1 MKFKFPLKT
10 VMRQRKI
17 IEELAQKEFQTA
29 QAQLQA
35 EIDLLNLFEKQVSET
50 HLNSYEIQSS
60 AGQVSG
66 ALKYNFEFLKGQD
79 IRIERQRA
87 KVQEVEKLVEG
98 KREILRQAALEYK
111 IIEKLKEK
119 KWEEFK
125 HEYSLEEQK
134 EMDEQSILRYKSKE
148 T

>member
-17 IEELAQKEFQTA
+17 IEELAQKEFQNA
-29 QAQLQA
+29 QAELQS
-35 EIDLLNLFEKQVSET
+35 EISKLNFFEEQVT
-50 HLNSYEIQSS
+50 QAHINSYEVQMS
-60 AGQVSG
+60 AGHVAG
-66 ALKYNFEFLKGQD
+66 ALKSNYEFLKGQD
-79 IRIERQRA
+79 VRIERQRA
-87 KVQEVEKLVEG
+87 KVQEIEKLVEA
-98 KREILRQAALEYK
+98 KREILRHAVVEYK

-125 HEYSLEEQK
+125 QEYSNEEQK
-134 EMDEQSILRYKSKE
+134 EMDEQSILRFKSKE